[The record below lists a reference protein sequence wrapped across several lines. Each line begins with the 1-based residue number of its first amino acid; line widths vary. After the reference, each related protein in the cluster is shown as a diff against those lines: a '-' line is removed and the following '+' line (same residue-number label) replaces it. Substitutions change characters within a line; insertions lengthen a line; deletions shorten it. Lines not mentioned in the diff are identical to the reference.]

1 MNPSLAMTLL
11 NVLLVSNG
19 SAKESYSMYNKVGLL
34 ASVTEGGPISSS
46 NDNVPNMSCTQLYD
60 EELFEDDSIQTLDY
74 SSYIDK
80 VNLNEAKALSDTLDQ
95 YKIIVT
101 ESEREAT
108 LTNNSFKQGGV
119 NKKVHR
125 ETGTLRADTKVGVED
140 FARETDLAEYVED
153 KPELAFYTSFQRI
166 IDTPEGLDT
175 SYTYAEFDIYDK
187 NSVTSTELLDDINF
201 LDRDDALDVAL
212 QMIEI
217 AKIMYNVN

>member
-1 MNPSLAMTLL
+1 MNTILSLAFL
-11 NVLLVSNG
+11 NISLSIGELPS
-19 SAKESYSMYNKVGLL
+19 EHTDLNKSIDNTSC
-34 ASVTEGGPISSS
+34 AISIIDDGVFKS
-46 NDNVPNMSCTQLYD
+46 NDMISICSKSVCTSKVD
-60 EELFEDDSIQTLDY
+60 FEEPVE
-74 SSYIDK
+74 
-80 VNLNEAKALSDTLDQ
+80 LSDTLDKF
-95 YKIIVT
+95 KIVVT
-101 ESEREAT
+101 SSEREAE

-125 ETGTLRADTKVGVED
+125 ETGTLRADTQVGIED
-140 FARETDLAEYVED
+140 FARETALTDYAKD
-153 KPELAFYTSFQRI
+153 KPELKYYTSFQRI

-201 LDRDDALDVAL
+201 LDRDVAL